1 MNEKLQ
7 KTYYIIGI
15 IQRMLMM
22 ILTFCMIGAA
32 YKIYDLSAKSLFL
45 IQQYV
50 IEIKEI
56 HRLLEIIYT
65 MLHKSWFF

>member
-15 IQRMLMM
+15 IQRISMV

-32 YKIYDLSAKSLFL
+32 YKIYDLSLKFS
-45 IQQYV
+45 
-50 IEIKEI
+50 IEMKEI
-56 HRLLEIIYT
+56 HQLVTNLYNII
-65 MLHKSWFF
+65 HRSWLF